1 MTWRMVYMPQS
12 LFSFPQISF
21 AVVEDINSS
30 CKAGINGLKKAF
42 RNQSAIDCKANTS
55 RIFT

>member
-1 MTWRMVYMPQS
+1 MTWRMAYMPQS

-21 AVVEDINSS
+21 ALVEDINSS
-30 CKAGINGLKKAF
+30 YKAGINGLTKAF
-42 RNQSAIDCKANTS
+42 RSQSAIDCKANTS